1 MRCILTVALVALCC
15 TPAFLQDFNH
25 YRTVQSQGPVPK
37 DFTDR
42 SAAKYAQELTNMT
55 HDKEETRRE
64 RKGRKKFYLESTFN
78 LDEFLGSGNVLFNDE
93 ISTYTNSVLQEVLK
107 PYPALQ
113 SKLRVYT
120 VKSPVTNAFTTN
132 NGIVFV
138 NLGLLARLEN
148 EAQLAFV
155 LGHEATHYEKK
166 HVINSYVNNVVI
178 EESRDYRKLSSS
190 DKAFAKS
197 SYSRE
202 LETEADQGAI
212 DIYIRS
218 AYSKDSVGSIFDVLR
233 NGDHPI
239 FWTRFDKRTFESA
252 RYIFPDTL
260 VAKSVKSTY
269 PQEDND
275 DELSTHPDVRKRKRI
290 VARKF
295 RDGGPGDLYR
305 VSKTGF
311 EKVRKMARFELCRL
325 YLLEH
330 LYFDALALAISL
342 QEQDPTS
349 VYLKETVAKALYGLA
364 KAKLADDEYQR
375 QENWASTEAYLAE
388 FFSRQ
393 TAYETSVTA
402 MRELN
407 KCLEAAPENKE
418 IALMLSDI
426 IRSLAAEQ
434 DDLEESFLR
443 TATEKEIP
451 ELEYPYTQYAFLDFK
466 DNDEFFE
473 RFDKQIAIV
482 RKEIAESKKI
492 TRKKKKIKVKE
503 KPLDVN
509 KIVVVNPIYKKID
522 TRKKQRVRHI
532 EAEEVMLDID
542 EKIGVAAG
550 RLDLSSEVINP
561 NNVTSGSIRTMQAN
575 SILNDWID
583 EQMRSEKLQVS
594 PIYNEITALA
604 DSYKTDHFVWM
615 GGISVTR
622 KRRGKVWLVIASA
635 AAPPAAPLLIPLVFT
650 PKGRSMYFSL
660 VFNVRT
666 QALEVVDVRAMSV
679 RDNANILQSNIYYTL
694 LKLKKTKVKV

>member
-25 YRTVQSQGPVPK
+25 YKTVQSQGPVPK

-42 SAAKYAQELTNMT
+42 SAAKYAEELTNMSRE
-55 HDKEETRRE
+55 KESRRE
-64 RKGRKKFYLESTFN
+64 RRGRKKFYLESTFN

-93 ISTYTNSVLQEVLK
+93 MSVYTNSVLQEILK
-107 PYPALQ
+107 PYPAVQ
-113 SKLRVYT
+113 GKLRVYT

-132 NGIVFV
+132 NGIIFV
-138 NLGLLARLEN
+138 NLGLLARLDN

-166 HVINSYVNNVVI
+166 HVINNFVNNIVI

-212 DIYIRS
+212 DIYSKS

-239 FWTRFDKRTFESA
+239 FWTRFDKRTFESG
-252 RYIFPDTL
+252 RYVFPDTL
-260 VAKSVKSTY
+260 MTKSVKHMY
-269 PQEDND
+269 PLDDE

-295 RDGGPGDLYR
+295 KEGGPGDLYR
-305 VSKTGF
+305 VSKANF
-311 EKVRKMARFELCRL
+311 EKVRKMARYELCRL

-330 LYFDALALAISL
+330 LYFDALALAMSL
-342 QEQDPTS
+342 QEQDPTA

-364 KAKLADDEYQR
+364 KSKLAEDEYQR
-375 QENWASTEAYLAE
+375 QEEWATTEAYLAE
-388 FFSRQ
+388 FFNRQ
-393 TAYETSVTA
+393 TAYETSVMA

-407 KCLEAAPENKE
+407 KCLEAEPENKE
-418 IALMLSDI
+418 ISLMLSDI
-426 IRSLAAEQ
+426 IRSMAEEE
-434 DDLEESFLR
+434 DDFEDGFLR
-443 TATEKEIP
+443 TAGEKEIP
-451 ELEYPYTQYAFLDFK
+451 ELEHPYTQYAFLDFK
-466 DNDEFFE
+466 DSNKFFD
-473 RFDKQIAIV
+473 RFDKQVSIV
-482 RKEIAESKKI
+482 RKEIADSKRI
-492 TRKKKKIKVKE
+492 TRKKKKAKVNE
-503 KPLDVN
+503 KPIDVN
-509 KIVVVNPIYKKID
+509 KVVVVNPIYKKID
-522 TRKKQRVRHI
+522 TRKKQRIRHI
-532 EAEEVMLDID
+532 EAEEVLLDID
-542 EKIGVAAG
+542 DKIGVAAG
-550 RLDLSSEVINP
+550 KLDLGSEVINP
-561 NNVTSGSIRTMQAN
+561 NNLTSGSIRTMQSN

-594 PIYNEITALA
+594 PIYNEIIALA

-615 GGISVTR
+615 GGVTVTR
-622 KRRGKVWLVIASA
+622 KRHGKAWLVLASA
-635 AAPPAAPLLIPLVFT
+635 AAPPAAPLLLPLVFT
-650 PKGRSMYFSL
+650 PKGRNLYFSL

>member
-1 MRCILTVALVALCC
+1 M
-15 TPAFLQDFNH
+15 
-25 YRTVQSQGPVPK
+25 PK

-42 SAAKYAQELTNMT
+42 SAAKYAQELTNLSR
-55 HDKEETRRE
+55 DKEETRRE
-64 RKGRKKFYLESTFN
+64 HRGRKKFYLESTFN

-93 ISTYTNSVLQEVLK
+93 ISVYTSGVLQEVLK

-132 NGIVFV
+132 NGIIFI

-178 EESRDYRKLSSS
+178 EESRDYRKVSSS
-190 DKAFAKS
+190 DKEYAKS

-202 LETEADQGAI
+202 LETEADLGAI
-212 DIYIRS
+212 DIYTRS

-239 FWTRFDKRTFESA
+239 FWTRFDKRTFESG

-260 VAKSVKSTY
+260 VARSVKSTY
-269 PQEDND
+269 PQEDD
-275 DELSTHPDVRKRKRI
+275 DALNTHPDVRKRKRV

-330 LYFDALALAISL
+330 LYFDALALATSL

-349 VYLKETVAKALYGLA
+349 VFLKETVAKALYGLA
-364 KAKLADDEYQR
+364 KAKLAEDEYQR
-375 QENWASTEAYLAE
+375 QENWAGTEAYLAE
-388 FFSRQ
+388 FFNRQ

-407 KCLEAAPENKE
+407 KCLEAAPDNKE
-418 IALMLSDI
+418 IALMLNDL

-434 DDLEESFLR
+434 EDLEESFVR
-443 TATEKEIP
+443 TASEKDVP

-466 DNDEFFE
+466 DSDKFFD
-473 RFDKQIAIV
+473 RFDNQIAIV
-482 RKEIAESKKI
+482 RKEIAEDKKI
-492 TRKKKKIKVKE
+492 SRKKKKVKVKE
-503 KPLDVN
+503 KPLEVN
-509 KIVVVNPIYKKID
+509 KVVVVNPIYKKID
-522 TRKKQRVRHI
+522 ARKKQRVRHI
-532 EAEEVMLDID
+532 EAEEVLLNID

-550 RLDLSSEVINP
+550 KLDLSSEVINP
-561 NNVTSGSIRTMQAN
+561 NNLTSGSIRTMQSN

-594 PIYNEITALA
+594 SIYNEITTLA

-615 GGISVTR
+615 GGVTVTR
-622 KRRGKVWLVIASA
+622 KRRGKMWLVLASA
-635 AAPPAAPLLIPLVFT
+635 AVPPAAPLLIPLVFT
-650 PKGRSMYFSL
+650 PKGRNLYFSL

-666 QALEVVDVRAMSV
+666 QALEVVDVRSMSV